1 MAKKAPCILIIDDE
15 ESIRDGCSQILSR
28 LGYEVTSTADGI
40 SGLEMALSGSFNV
53 ILLDIRMPRI
63 EGLEIIKILKR
74 ERPVQ
79 TRINVIT
86 GYGTIQLAVEAMR
99 LGASNFLTKPFEAS
113 ELKSAVQECLSDD
126 PEECR
131 PMDVLSTI
139 IGVSDYIAELKDTIR
154 RVAKTDSTV
163 LITGE
168 SGTGKELV
176 ARTIHGLSMRS
187 SRQFVPVDCSSLVK
201 NLMESELFGH
211 TRGAF
216 SGATESRD
224 GRFQLADK
232 GTLFLDE
239 ISNLSGSAAKLLRVI
254 QEQEV
259 PRWEARPEKPLDVR
273 SYATNRD
280 LRAEVAACSFRED
293 LVYRI
298 SVVPIHIRPLRE
310 HRSDIPALAQHY
322 FEIFR
327 ARHNSRAQVLSPEVM
342 KSLSSYSWPGNIREL
357 RNTIERLCVLCQHE
371 EVTLSDIL
379 YYGRV
384 TDAKAPVVDPF
395 SGKMTLVD
403 VERSTSKKAL
413 HTSTTD
419 KKTAK
424 FPRSTARPEN
434 QDPNIRHRDQEQRVI
449 PTYPPRKGRLYRAN
463 PGGGHPPHVRGIFPP
478 GTTPTWHPVIL

>member
-1 MAKKAPCILIIDDE
+1 LAKKAPCILIIDDE

-63 EGLEIIKILKR
+63 EGLEILKILKR
-74 ERPVQ
+74 ERPVPS
-79 TRINVIT
+79 RIIVIT

-239 ISNLSGSAAKLLRVI
+239 ISNLSLEVQAKLLRVI

-259 PRWEARPEKPLDVR
+259 PRVGSSVPEKVDVR
-273 SYATNRD
+273 LITATNRD

-293 LVYRI
+293 LFYRI

-379 YYGRV
+379 YYGQD
-384 TDAKAPVVDPF
+384 THAKAPVVDPF

-403 VERSTSKKAL
+403 VEKEHIEKAL
-413 HTSTTD
+413 HHFNFLGID
-419 KKTAK
+419 RKTLRTK
-424 FPRSTARPEN
+424 
-434 QDPNIRHRDQEQRVI
+434 IR
-449 PTYPPRKGRLYRAN
+449 TY
-463 PGGGHPPHVRGIFPP
+463 GIE
-478 GTTPTWHPVIL
+478 IKNNE